1 MCYNKGMANDVG
13 RPVEYTPERIQEIK
27 DAMELYIETHD
38 IPYRCRICL
47 FNNIRRAA
55 LYEIAELSYTL
66 GKTIDKKESTLEKG
80 GLLGD
85 YNASMAKFS
94 CSTWLVWEARNKG
107 ERWYS
112 CIHFRKDWRDKGQ
125 VQWQEVS

>member
-1 MCYNKGMANDVG
+1 MCYNKDMANEVG

-38 IPYRCRICL
+38 IPIVAEFAYL
-47 FNNIRRAA
+47 HDIRRQK
-55 LYEIAELSYTL
+55 LYEIPELSYTL
-66 GKTIDKKESTLEKG
+66 GKLIDKKESTLEKG

-94 CSTWLVWEARNKG
+94 LAQLGWSEKQETKVDG
-107 ERWYS
+107 GVQIVYGD
-112 CIHFRKDWRDKGQ
+112 KDDAKL
-125 VQWQEVS
+125 

>member
-1 MCYNKGMANDVG
+1 MCYNKSMANDVG

-38 IPYRCRICL
+38 IPIVAEFAYI
-47 FNNIRRAA
+47 NNIRRQK
-55 LYEIAELSYTL
+55 LYEIPELSDTL
-66 GKTIDKKESTLEKG
+66 GKLIDKKESTLEKG

-94 CSTWLVWEARNKG
+94 LAQLGWSEKQETKVDG
-107 ERWYS
+107 GIQIVYGD
-112 CIHFRKDWRDKGQ
+112 KDDAKL
-125 VQWQEVS
+125 

>member
-1 MCYNKGMANDVG
+1 MCYNKGMANEVG

-38 IPYRCRICL
+38 IPIVAEFAYL
-47 FNNIRRAA
+47 HDIRRQK
-55 LYEIAELSYTL
+55 LYEIPELSDTL
-66 GKTIDKKESTLEKG
+66 AKLIDKKESTLEKG

-94 CSTWLVWEARNKG
+94 LAQLGWSEKQETKVDG
-107 ERWYS
+107 GVQIVYGD
-112 CIHFRKDWRDKGQ
+112 KDDAKL
-125 VQWQEVS
+125 

>member
-27 DAMELYIETHD
+27 DAMERYTQETDIRIVAEFAYLHD
-38 IPYRCRICL
+38 I
-47 FNNIRRAA
+47 RRQK
-55 LYEIAELSYTL
+55 LYEIPELADTL
-66 GKTIDKKESTLEKG
+66 AKLIDKKESTLEKG

-94 CSTWLVWEARNKG
+94 LAQLGWSEKQETKVTGDIPVSISAKIEEIKAKYN
-107 ERWYS
+107 
-112 CIHFRKDWRDKGQ
+112 DKK
-125 VQWQEVS
+125 

>member
-27 DAMELYIETHD
+27 DAMERYTQETDIPIVAEFAYLHD
-38 IPYRCRICL
+38 I
-47 FNNIRRAA
+47 RRQK
-55 LYEIAELSYTL
+55 LYEIPELADTL
-66 GKTIDKKESTLEKG
+66 GKLIDKKESTLEKG

-94 CSTWLVWEARNKG
+94 LAQLGWSEKQETKVSGDIPVSISAKIEEIRAKYN
-107 ERWYS
+107 
-112 CIHFRKDWRDKGQ
+112 DKK
-125 VQWQEVS
+125 

>member
-1 MCYNKGMANDVG
+1 MAKDVG

-38 IPYRCRICL
+38 IPIVAEFAYL
-47 FNNIRRAA
+47 NNIRRAA
-55 LYEIAELSYTL
+55 LYEIPELSYTL
-66 GKTIDKKESTLEKG
+66 GKLIDKKESILEKG

-94 CSTWLVWEARNKG
+94 LAQLGWSEKQETKVTGDIPVSISAKIEEIKAKYN
-107 ERWYS
+107 
-112 CIHFRKDWRDKGQ
+112 DKK
-125 VQWQEVS
+125 